1 MIEHRIYRSKIGLG
15 LVAFVG
21 IVLLIVF
28 AIMIVNQ
35 IWVGFLINLI
45 TTLFIAYTLL
55 TTQYTINKNKIRIQC
70 GFLYYETLTINNII
84 SITETRNPLSSP
96 AASLDRLELKL
107 KNSYSI
113 LISPK
118 EKNEFID
125 HILQINPAI
134 IINVKNK

>member
-55 TTQYTINKNKIRIQC
+55 KTQ
-70 GFLYYETLTINNII
+70 
-84 SITETRNPLSSP
+84 
-96 AASLDRLELKL
+96 
-107 KNSYSI
+107 
-113 LISPK
+113 
-118 EKNEFID
+118 
-125 HILQINPAI
+125 
-134 IINVKNK
+134 